1 MRTGRM
7 LWLIIIMKPINILG
21 FLKPLF
27 YTDTLYSH
35 FGSDGQRA
43 TYVLDNLTFFPEK
56 KTSMEGR

>member
-1 MRTGRM
+1 M

-35 FGSDGQRA
+35 FGSDGQR
-43 TYVLDNLTFFPEK
+43 TKYVLDSLAFSPEK
-56 KTSMEGR
+56 QTSMEGR